1 MFHYIGDPNSRTG
14 ASATKGVVR
23 RLQEAGF
30 SRIVLKPDAFGVTAY
45 R

>member
-1 MFHYIGDPNSRTG
+1 MFHYVGDPNSRTG

-30 SRIVLKPDAFGVTAY
+30 TRVVPKPEAFGVTAY
-45 R
+45 K